1 MATLSLDF
9 GGTKLAAGLL
19 DSQSGALLAERRR
32 PTPGTAAEGYA
43 AMLALARELT
53 AAAPAPPAA
62 CGVSFGGPVHADGR
76 TVRLSMH
83 VPGWEDVPLADW
95 VERDLGLPCAV
106 ANDGDAAALAEQHY
120 GAGKGVGV
128 LLYLTVSTG
137 IGGGIAIGGRIF
149 RGARAFAGE
158 IGHQLLDPQGPP
170 CACGRNGCLE
180 SLAGGPAIARA
191 AGLADARAVAA
202 AARRGD
208 KAARAAWDSAM
219 TWLGI
224 GVANAANIL
233 NPDLVVV
240 GGGVA
245 QAGELLFA
253 PVRAVV
259 AARCLDPAMR
269 VEPAALGGQT
279 GLFGGAA
286 VAQSR

>member
-1 MATLSLDF
+1 MITLSLDF
-9 GGTKLAAGLL
+9 GGTKLAAGLIDPL
-19 DSQSGALLAERRR
+19 GGAVLAERRC
-32 PTPGTAAEGYA
+32 PSPGTAAAGYA
-43 AMLALARELT
+43 AMLGLARELI

-83 VPGWEDVPLADW
+83 VPGWEGAPLADW

-106 ANDGDAAALAEQHY
+106 ANDGDAAALAEQRY
-120 GAGKGVGV
+120 GAGKGAGV

-137 IGGGIAIGGRIF
+137 IGGGIAIGGRVF

-158 IGHQLLDPQGPP
+158 IGHQLLDPGGPP
-170 CACGRNGCLE
+170 CACGRHGCLE
-180 SLAGGPAIARA
+180 ALACGPAIARA
-191 AGLADARAVAA
+191 AGMADARAVTEAVQ
-202 AARRGD
+202 RGD
-208 KAARAAWDSAM
+208 AAARAAWDRAM
-219 TWLGI
+219 AWLGV

-233 NPDLVVV
+233 NPDLVVI

-245 QAGELLFA
+245 QAGDLLFT

-286 VAQSR
+286 VGEG

>member
-1 MATLSLDF
+1 MLTLSLDF

-19 DSQSGALLAERRR
+19 DPRSGAVLAERRC
-32 PTPGTAAEGYA
+32 PSPGSAPEGYA
-43 AMLALARELT
+43 AMLAMARELL
-53 AAAPAPPAA
+53 AAAPAPPGA
-62 CGVSFGGPVHADGR
+62 CGVSFGGPVCADGR

-83 VPGWEDVPLADW
+83 VPGWEEVPLAAW

-106 ANDGDAAALAEQHY
+106 ANDGDAAALAEQRY
-120 GAGKGVGV
+120 GAGKGAQV

-158 IGHQLLDPQGPP
+158 IGHQLLDPGGPP
-170 CACGRNGCLE
+170 CACGRHGCLE
-180 SLAGGPAIARA
+180 ALAGGPAIARA
-191 AGLADARAVAA
+191 AGMADARAVAEA
-202 AARRGD
+202 VRRGD
-208 KAARAAWDSAM
+208 EAARAAWDRAM
-219 TWLGI
+219 AWLGV

-245 QAGELLFA
+245 QAGDLLFA

-259 AARCLDPAMR
+259 AACCLDPAMR

-286 VAQSR
+286 VGER